1 MEFDLRT
8 ALDALRV
15 RGTTFQIAN
24 EARPPADYVFAGILP
39 EEKRFSYQA
48 SSGGMTVRATMAGLV
63 GMDSPYPE
71 GGAIEVTKF
80 TEETAK
86 IAIRVRFPEQQ
97 LRELQEM
104 LFRIAA
110 GGGNTLEAVQRV
122 ALNFENH
129 LIVQPMLDTT
139 EWLRGRALVLGMI
152 DWVFQGKRLLVD
164 YGIPAANML
173 PARTGADGYGGA
185 SSKFW
190 VDMALQRSR
199 LGVGNG
205 GAILARIMH
214 SETKEMILA
223 NEANRLEL
231 TAEDLDA
238 GTFSV
243 QRYKIVG
250 GVPVRDTDPRGRANF
265 ITYDREGEIWD
276 LANPGKTKKL
286 SFMPRGA
293 ITAIGSFSANRFV
306 IGAGSTPPPTGV
318 ELGYTHLA
326 PTTESFGRP
335 GRWSDVRTPDGEPWT
350 MEGRGAMNGIPV
362 IEAADRISTATTEMS

>member
-8 ALDALRV
+8 ALDALRT
-15 RGTTFQIAN
+15 RGTVFTIAN
-24 EARPPADYVFAGILP
+24 DARPPADYVFAGILP

-71 GGAIEVTKF
+71 GGAIDVTKF

-110 GGGNTLEAVQRV
+110 GAGNTLEAVQRV
-122 ALNFENH
+122 ALNFENK

-139 EWLRGRALVLGMI
+139 EWLRGRALVFGLI
-152 DWVFQGKRLLVD
+152 DWIFNGKRLLVD
-164 YGIPAANML
+164 YGIPAANLL
-173 PARTGADGYGGA
+173 PARTGNDGYGG
-185 SSKFW
+185 STSKFW
-190 VDMALQRSR
+190 DDMALQRQR
-199 LGVGNG
+199 LNNG
-205 GAILARIMH
+205 IVARIMH

-223 NEANRLEL
+223 NEVNRLEL

-243 QRYKIVG
+243 QRFRIVG
-250 GVPVRDTDPRGRANF
+250 GIPVRDTDPRGRANF

-276 LANPGKTKKL
+276 LQNPGKTKKL

-293 ITAIGSFSANRFV
+293 VTAVGSFNADRFV
-306 IGAGSTPPPTGV
+306 IDQGATPPATGV

-335 GRWSDVRTPDGEPWT
+335 GRWSDVRTPDGEPYT

-362 IEAADRISTATTEMS
+362 IEAADRVCTATTEMT